1 MIKKFYIPA
10 TGLGIIGEMEI
21 DDEKASIFEDIKTSI
36 VSDERYIEYPIY
48 PDLFININSVNA
60 SAIPKGFYRKNDD
73 MFVYLGEEKIGKVLN
88 SEKISIYPIEPI
100 TLFNLK
106 KDEK

>member
-21 DDEKASIFEDIKTSI
+21 YDEKALIFENIKTSI
-36 VSDERYIEYPIY
+36 VSKRYIEYPTY
-48 PDLFININSVNA
+48 PDLFININTVNA

-88 SEKISIYPIEPI
+88 SETVSIYPITPKYIIDFKQE
-100 TLFNLK
+100 
-106 KDEK
+106 EK